1 MKVIICEAICVSICC
16 AIFILLNISIPEL
29 LLWIFAKLSIPELL
43 LWIIVKFCIKIGFLN
58 SAIHSAIFYLLNI
71 STPCL
76 ISYFLFKSLL
86 PKVLGNIVK
95 FFIKIGFVNVNARPF
110 IFPTND
116 TLLHLAV
123 VCRWLEVV
131 KFLIENGADVNVIND
146 FNETPLHLITV
157 PDNDINDDDEEMVLE
172 IVKVLCKN
180 GANVNAKNDQDCS
193 PVDIALQ
200 HEDYRL
206 LDHLIPF
213 KSSIPMWG

>member
-1 MKVIICEAICVSICC
+1 MD
-16 AIFILLNISIPEL
+16 
-29 LLWIFAKLSIPELL
+29 W
-43 LWIIVKFCIKIGFLN
+43 IKIGF
-58 SAIHSAIFYLLNI
+58 I
-71 STPCL
+71 
-76 ISYFLFKSLL
+76 
-86 PKVLGNIVK
+86 
-95 FFIKIGFVNVNARPF
+95 NVNARPWAYIF
-110 IFPTND
+110 INIPYIIFPADDD

-180 GANVNAKNDQDCS
+180 GANVNAKNYQDCS

-200 HEDYRL
+200 NRDYRL